1 MTTTSRLHRF
11 LDTGD
16 LALLDPVEP
25 WHARPSTTPRGPSLR
40 PAAGPAPRP
49 PGRSAAASAPPASE
63 DERMRL
69 LLALLRLDGRDR
81 EALRLQLSGVGPAEA
96 ARRLGLAPD
105 AARAVISGAL
115 DRARRLAALAARPL
129 PGAAPAA

>member
-25 WHARPSTTPRGPSLR
+25 WQARSSTTPRGPALR
-40 PAAGPAPRP
+40 PAPGPAPRP
-49 PGRSAAASAPPASE
+49 PGRSAPSSTPAASE

-69 LLALLRLDGRDR
+69 LLALLRLDGRER
-81 EALRLQLSGVGPAEA
+81 EALRLQLSGVGQAEA
-96 ARRLGLAPD
+96 ARRLGLAPEV
-105 AARAVISGAL
+105 ARAVIAGAL
-115 DRARRLAALAARPL
+115 DRARRLAGLAARPL